1 MGDERLRS
9 RPPRHGGRRPAIH
22 DFSRPPQQSRRWR
35 AFARHDVLAAAVLL
49 FTLFAVTPSHAEPA
63 STLRI
68 GIRDDPDLLDPT
80 LSRTYVG
87 TVVMTAL
94 CDKLFDFDAKLNIV
108 PMLATDYE
116 WTDSKTLLI
125 HLRPNVQFQDGEKL
139 DAAAVKYTLERH
151 VITTGSFRR
160 SEIGAMD
167 HVEVVDPLT
176 VRVVMKQ
183 PFSPF
188 VAILTDRAGMM
199 VSPKAAEAEG
209 KDFGTHPVCAGPF
222 RFVERVAQ
230 DHISVERFP
239 GYWDAARIHYD
250 RVTYRIIPDSSIRLT
265 NLQAG
270 SLDIAEIAPLDAA
283 TVQHDPKLTLVS
295 APSLGYGALTINT
308 GPYPRAETPLGRDP
322 RVRLAFELSLDRAA
336 LSQVVFAGLYQP
348 NAQATSA
355 LSPLYAPEI
364 VPPTRDVA
372 KARALLKEAGVSTP
386 FPVPLVVYN
395 TPPTIQAG
403 EVIQAMAA
411 EAGFAVQVNAMEF
424 GTALAVV
431 QRGDFAMALGQWSG
445 LLDTDSNAWSFLHSG
460 GALNT
465 ARYANPS
472 VDQLLDQARAVTN
485 TAERRALYAQVWQ
498 QESRDLPIVYLYT
511 QRNIQ
516 GVAKTVA
523 GFSLRADGL
532 LRLQDVH
539 PAQ

>member
-1 MGDERLRS
+1 M
-9 RPPRHGGRRPAIH
+9 RRAAWPK
-22 DFSRPPQQSRRWR
+22 
-35 AFARHDVLAAAVLL
+35 VLALLTGMLPIAA
-49 FTLFAVTPSHAEPA
+49 PHAQ

-80 LSRTYVG
+80 YSRTYVG

-94 CDKLFDFDAKLNIV
+94 CDKLFDFDAGLNIV
-108 PMLATDYE
+108 PMLATGYE
-116 WTDSKTLLI
+116 WTDSRTLLI

-151 VITTGSFRR
+151 LTATGSFRR

-167 HVEVVDPLT
+167 HAEIVDPLT

-199 VSPKAAEAEG
+199 VAPQAAEAAG

-222 RFVERVAQ
+222 HFVERVAQ
-230 DHISVERFP
+230 DHITVERFP

-250 RVTYRIIPDSSIRLT
+250 QVTYRIIPDSSIRLT
-265 NLQAG
+265 NLTAG
-270 SLDIAEIAPLDAA
+270 SLDIAEVAPLDAA
-283 TVQHDPKLTLVS
+283 TVQHNAKLTLVS
-295 APSLGYGALTINT
+295 ASSLGYGALTINT
-308 GPYPRAETPLGRDP
+308 GPYPKANTPLGRDP

-364 VPPTRDVA
+364 VPPPRDLA
-372 KARALLKEAGVSTP
+372 KARALLKEAGVGTP
-386 FPVPLVVYN
+386 FPVPLIVYN
-395 TPPTIQAG
+395 TPATVQAG

-411 EAGFAVQVNAMEF
+411 EAGFAVHVDAMEF
-424 GTALAVV
+424 GTALAAV
-431 QRGDFAMALGQWSG
+431 QRGDFAMALGGWSG

-460 GALNT
+460 GALNM
-465 ARYANPS
+465 ARYANPT
-472 VDQLLDQARAVTN
+472 VDALLDQARGVAGA
-485 TAERRALYAQVWQ
+485 AERRVLYARVWQ

-511 QRNIQ
+511 PRNIQ
-516 GVAKTVA
+516 GVSNQVA
-523 GFSLRADGL
+523 GFTLRADGL
-532 LRLQDVH
+532 LRLQDVR
-539 PAQ
+539 PAH